1 VPALRHRKSDIPIL
15 VNHFLT
21 QFGKNS
27 PVKIHGISEE
37 AMLCLTQY
45 HWPGNIRE
53 LENLI
58 ERVVILKKDSG
69 LIEIKDFP
77 IDYFKNIR
85 LDRFLANVALP
96 EDGVDFNM
104 AVNEFENELILQALQ
119 RTSGNKNKAAT
130 LLKIN
135 RTTLVEK
142 LKRKGL
148 QILAN

>member
-1 VPALRHRKSDIPIL
+1 LIGCCNDS
-15 VNHFLT
+15 
-21 QFGKNS
+21 
-27 PVKIHGISEE
+27 GISEE